1 MNKLKLK
8 KLKVNIEEKEILKGI
23 DFTFQSGKIY
33 ALIGPN
39 GNGKSTLFSSIMG
52 HPDFVITGGD
62 ILLNDQS
69 IIEME
74 ADQRARK
81 GIFLGMQQPPTIEG
95 VSNINFLNA
104 ASNALSKNKE
114 SVMKTL
120 TRVNNFA
127 NELNFPRE
135 LINRNVNSG
144 FSGGEKKKNEILQM
158 LMFSPKVILLDEID
172 SGLDIDSIEMIGKQI
187 KELAKDKIIIIISH
201 YKRLYEIVQPDEVI
215 VIKRGL
221 IYKTGNKE
229 LLDDI
234 FSKGFN
240 E

>member
-187 KELAKDKIIIIISH
+187 KELAKDKMLIRRKVRQPH
-201 YKRLYEIVQPDEVI
+201 WCYLYSRQEPFF
-215 VIKRGL
+215 RSRSG
-221 IYKTGNKE
+221 
-229 LLDDI
+229 
-234 FSKGFN
+234 
-240 E
+240 

>member
-1 MNKLKLK
+1 MNKLELK
-8 KLKVNIEEKEILKGI
+8 KLKVNIEGKEILKGM
-23 DFTFQSGKIY
+23 DFIFESGKVY
-33 ALIGPN
+33 ALVGPN

-52 HPDFVITGGD
+52 HPDFTITGGD
-62 ILLNDQS
+62 ILLNNES

-74 ADQRARK
+74 PDVRARK

-104 ASNALSKNKE
+104 ATNALSDTKE
-114 SVMKTL
+114 SVLKTL

-127 NELNFPRE
+127 NELSFPSE

-158 LMFSPKVILLDEID
+158 LLFSPKIILLDEID
-172 SGLDIDSIEMIGKQI
+172 SGLDIDSIELIGKQI
-187 KELAKDKIIIIISH
+187 KALSKDKIVVIISH
-201 YKRLYEIVQPDEVI
+201 YKRLYEIIEPDEVI
-215 VIKRGL
+215 VIKRGK
-221 IYKTGNKE
+221 IHKTGNKD